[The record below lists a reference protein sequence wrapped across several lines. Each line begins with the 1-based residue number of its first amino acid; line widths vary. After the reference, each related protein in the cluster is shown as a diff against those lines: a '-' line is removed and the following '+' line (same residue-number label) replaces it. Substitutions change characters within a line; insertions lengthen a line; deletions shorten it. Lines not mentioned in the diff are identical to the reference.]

1 MPDPIFIET
10 VTFVP
15 HSGSLQPVGGGFFKK
30 LKKMVSIKGIK
41 KMATIKN
48 IVGVVASVAVPGVGG
63 ALVNAAITASDVA
76 KGQQQAKKLKK
87 AAKDA
92 AAKDAAAVKQI
103 KDGFKSLK
111 DASDKFRT
119 ERGLP
124 PLNVTLPD
132 VTKATP
138 EQIEAAFTT
147 LQNDA
152 QAIADAEAKGQTV
165 SSEGGTTTTSS
176 GTNKTMLYAGAALLG
191 ISALYFLTRKR
202 K

>member
-1 MPDPIFIET
+1 M
-10 VTFVP
+10 
-15 HSGSLQPVGGGFFKK
+15 GGGFFKK

-103 KDGFKSLK
+103 QDGFKSLK
-111 DASDKFRT
+111 DASDQFRT

-124 PLNVTLPD
+124 PLDVTLPD
-132 VTKATP
+132 VTKATA

-152 QAIADAEAKGQTV
+152 QAIADAEAKGESI
-165 SSEGGTTTTSS
+165 SSDTSDGTSS

>member
-1 MPDPIFIET
+1 MPDPVFIET
-10 VTFVP
+10 VTFVSP
-15 HSGSLQPVGGGFFKK
+15 SGAVQPVGGGFFKK

-111 DASDKFRT
+111 DASDQFRA

-124 PLNVTLPD
+124 PLDVTLPD
-132 VTKATP
+132 VTKATA

-152 QAIADAEAKGQTV
+152 QAIADAEAKGESI
-165 SSEGGTTTTSS
+165 SSDTSGGTSS